1 MNNSKNARNFY
12 YRRKNGGLCIERG
25 KPTDG
30 NGVRCKECAEA
41 HSKYKREQR
50 RWYQSH
56 GICPR
61 CGKNDLVGDEKKC
74 LECAAKG
81 YESVMASR
89 ARLGK
94 ESYNKGH
101 AEWEKEA
108 RKKALENGI
117 CPICRKREVTP
128 GYKSCAI
135 CREKGNARKRI
146 LYKPRGRENWIE
158 NGLCRSCGKPVKEG
172 YKLCE
177 EHYQKILSATHCE
190 KAVEARKELAEK
202 RKHW

>member
-1 MNNSKNARNFY
+1 MEFY
-12 YRRKNGGLCIERG
+12 YRRKNSGLCIKCG
-25 KPTDG
+25 KPAGG
-30 NGVRCKECAEA
+30 NGVRCKKCADEY
-41 HSKYKREQR
+41 SKYKREQG

-74 LECAAKG
+74 LECAAKD
-81 YESVMASR
+81 YESAMASR
-89 ARLGK
+89 ERLGR
-94 ESYNKGH
+94 EHYNKGH
-101 AEWEKEA
+101 AEWVKKTRKE
-108 RKKALENGI
+108 ALENGI

-135 CREKGNARKRI
+135 CREKGNARKRSGLKI
-146 LYKPRGRENWIE
+146 KGREKWIE
-158 NGLCRSCGKPVKEG
+158 NGLCRNCGKPVKEG

-177 EHYQKILSATHCE
+177 EHYQKMLYATHHE
-190 KAVEARKELAEK
+190 NAVEARKRLSEK